1 MMHSIDT
8 DLNTDNVIVL
18 DSAGNLSLSL
28 TKDTYEKFGIQVQH
42 RSKASMKH
50 NKYSKLILM
59 GGGECD
65 LTFVTVVVNISLKD
79 KHFYPESNQFNRLKW
94 CLENTLTESF
104 KFVFAAVDKCKI

>member
-59 GGGECD
+59 GG
-65 LTFVTVVVNISLKD
+65 NAI
-79 KHFYPESNQFNRLKW
+79 
-94 CLENTLTESF
+94 
-104 KFVFAAVDKCKI
+104 